1 MDQRGAHVRHAGQA
15 TLKASLAVL
24 VTALALH
31 LCTTFLSSSLH
42 HGPATLTQALAVLT
56 AGMLVACLAAC
67 AVEGRALYR
76 LARTLVAA
84 RY

>member
-15 TLKASLAVL
+15 TLKAGLAVL
-24 VTALALH
+24 VTAFTLQ

-42 HGPATLTQALAVLT
+42 RGPAVLTQALAVLT
-56 AGMLVACLAAC
+56 AVVLVACLAAC

-76 LARTLVAA
+76 LARTLVAT
-84 RY
+84 R